1 MFSDMDTESAKLDDI
16 RIDGHQLILFLR
28 HASELFQ
35 TFASSAA
42 DGSEVVHRVY
52 QSVCHS
58 SIVTMEDIDE
68 EWKEIWKPE
77 YLKTISAF
85 YNTAGGRFIV
95 GRRDNGE
102 FIGVKD
108 VKGTLKTISDSIQN
122 VLGISPVVRSE
133 VFDDVTCIVVN
144 VTKGRN
150 KIDYN
155 GQFYK
160 RVGNTTHLIRR
171 EELKDIIADERGIFW
186 MDESSGML
194 PDSLSTEAIARF
206 VSMGKEINRIPDEVD
221 SSDVEAVLDRYGLIC
236 DDGTVTIAA
245 ALLFSAHPRRI
256 NRGAFLKIGEFD
268 KNGVLRREDI
278 LDAPLILIP
287 DLAVDALFD
296 KYTPPIFT
304 YEGAFRKLLNL
315 YPRDG
320 IRELIVNAVVH
331 MDYRLKEPVS
341 VYVHP
346 DKIEIF
352 GFGGLPDGWTVE
364 TLMGRHKSIPRNQTL
379 ADVFHDAG
387 YVENWAQGIK
397 RVVESC
403 ADNGN
408 PSPDFILER
417 EGLSVTVSSVSQDEP
432 PSEFVP
438 TKNQKLILECIA
450 SDPSITQK
458 RIAESTGLSERAIRA
473 NISSLV
479 DAGVVR
485 REGGKRSGKWI
496 ITGS

>member
-1 MFSDMDTESAKLDDI
+1 MIYVLMAIADPVLASCTWAISDAVLLT
-16 RIDGHQLILFLR
+16 
-28 HASELFQ
+28 ASRG
-35 TFASSAA
+35 AR
-42 DGSEVVHRVY
+42 RVY
-52 QSVCHS
+52 QSVRCS
-58 SIVTMEDIDE
+58 GIVAMEDIDE

-77 YLKTISAF
+77 YLKTVSAF
-85 YNTAGGRFIV
+85 YNTAGGRFII

-102 FIGVKD
+102 FIGVGD
-108 VKGTLKTISDSIQN
+108 IKGTLKTISDSIQN
-122 VLGISPVVRSE
+122 VLGISAVVRTE
-133 VFDDVTCIVVN
+133 VFDGVTCIVID

-160 RVGNTTHLIRR
+160 RVGNTTHLIRH

-186 MDESSGML
+186 MDESSGLL
-194 PDSLSTEAIARF
+194 PDSLSAEAIARF
-206 VSMGKEINRIPDEVD
+206 VSMGKEVNRIPNEVD
-221 SSDVEAVLDRYGLIC
+221 SSDIGAMLDRYGLIC
-236 DDGTVTIAA
+236 NDGTVTIAA
-245 ALLFSAHPRRI
+245 ALLFSAHPRKI
-256 NRGAFLKIGEFD
+256 NRGAFLKIGQFD
-268 KNGVLRREDI
+268 QNGILRREDI
-278 LDAPLILIP
+278 LDAPLIQIP
-287 DLAVDALFD
+287 DLAVEILFD
-296 KYTPPIFT
+296 KYAPPMFV
-304 YEGAFRKLLNL
+304 YEGAFRKIINL

-387 YVENWAQGIK
+387 YVENWAQGIQ

-403 ADNGN
+403 AVNGN
-408 PSPDFILER
+408 PPPEFILER
-417 EGLSVTVSSVSQDEP
+417 EGLAVVVSSVSQAEP
-432 PSEFVP
+432 SYAEFVL
-438 TKNQKLILECIA
+438 TENQKLIIKCIT
-450 SDPSITQK
+450 SDPSMTQK
-458 RIAESTGLSERAIRA
+458 RIAELTGLSERTVRT

-479 DAGVVR
+479 DAGIIC
-485 REGGKRSGKWI
+485 REGGKRYGKW
-496 ITGS
+496 TVATK